1 MVRTLGGILAT
12 GGTPDVTR
20 LGWPT
25 LRAGFPL
32 MTFLNTMREMRTA
45 LATRAAKDTAPV
57 MAVIGAGN
65 GEDRSIAA
73 LNIALSAA
81 RDGARVLLIDA
92 DQKTYALSNKVAH
105 LARKRPAVSAG
116 SILPP
121 RLRAPSR
128 PRTGFRSCRPS
139 RPRTPRRSDAIRKA
153 IAQARSAGGYDLVV
167 VDGPAM
173 PWSPADHKLFDVAD
187 GLVAILPIKLDINDS
202 MEDIITALGET
213 ERKLVGVVI
222 NELNPTAVNRQRDK
236 QYA

>member
-1 MVRTLGGILAT
+1 MAT
-12 GGTPDVTR
+12 GGTPDVTV

-32 MTFLNTMREMRTA
+32 MPFLNTMREMRTA

-57 MAVIGAGN
+57 MAVIGAGT
-65 GEDRSIAA
+65 GQDRSIAA

-92 DQKTYALSNKVAH
+92 DQKTYALSNKVSH
-105 LARKRPAVSAG
+105 LGKDEAGRLGWLNIAAKAARVITTANG
-116 SILPP
+116 ISILPAVKTP
-121 RLRAPSR
+121 DDRASE
-128 PRTGFRSCRPS
+128 
-139 RPRTPRRSDAIRKA
+139 AIRKA

-173 PWSPADHKLFDVAD
+173 PWSPADHKLFEIAD
-187 GLVAILPIKLDINDS
+187 GLAAILPIKLDINDC

-222 NELNPTAVNRQRDK
+222 NELHPTDVNRQRDK